1 MLRNENVSPETTT
14 SGSLSLTI
22 AKVVGFLLLLGTGFF
37 YLVSGLLVPFP
48 YLFFMWALWIA
59 IVGFTIVKRDDW
71 RIVVAAPFV
80 SGALWFAI
88 IAAGERFLDWTA

>member
-1 MLRNENVSPETTT
+1 MLQNENVSPEPPT
-14 SGSLSLTI
+14 SRSLSLTI
-22 AKVVGFLLLLGTGFF
+22 AKVIGFLLLLGTGFF
-37 YLVSGLLVPFP
+37 YLASGLLVPFP
-48 YLFFMWALWIA
+48 YLYLMWGLWIA

-88 IAAGERFLDWTA
+88 LTAGERFLNWTG